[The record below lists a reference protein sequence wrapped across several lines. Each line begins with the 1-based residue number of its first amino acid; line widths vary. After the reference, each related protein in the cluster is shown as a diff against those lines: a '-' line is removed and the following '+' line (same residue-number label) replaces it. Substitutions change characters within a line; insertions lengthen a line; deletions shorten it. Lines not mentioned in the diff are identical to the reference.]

1 MLLRPASE
9 DQWLAISMWD
19 RWSDT
24 TDGWNIRIDPKP
36 TTDPAYEWTGLNGSS
51 YGVIRSKQQQLLRR
65 HDEILR
71 LSLAE
76 REASIYGSALH
87 PGAAKSKIVSF
98 ITQNVDRA
106 IEAAERW
113 IAAER
118 ELQPNS
124 RTYVVG

>member
-1 MLLRPASE
+1 V
-9 DQWLAISMWD
+9 D
-19 RWSDT
+19 
-24 TDGWNIRIDPKP
+24 
-36 TTDPAYEWTGLNGSS
+36 GLNGSS

-65 HDEILR
+65 HDEILQ

-87 PGAAKSKIVSF
+87 PGAAKSKMVSF

-113 IAAER
+113 IVAER
-118 ELQPNS
+118 DLQPHS
-124 RTYVVG
+124 RTRIVG